1 MGPSH
6 NFRNANEHV
15 NDVKT
20 VGDIM
25 INRTS
30 KNIQNRKTRS
40 DNISGIRE
48 FWAKPV
54 FFFQFHVKFR
64 YTMKLS
70 ENDSLLFYRLY

>member
-1 MGPSH
+1 MRKFLQTFREIFGGFISHNKPVGYVMGPSH

-48 FWAKPV
+48 F
-54 FFFQFHVKFR
+54 
-64 YTMKLS
+64 
-70 ENDSLLFYRLY
+70 